1 MSFMAK
7 RKTTKGARGAARREF
22 KVIHAPRTK
31 RSWLLGSTALM
42 AGAMGG
48 ALFGITPAF
57 AAACNANPSTY
68 YTCAG
73 PENTNT
79 ITLLPNGTFQVDL
92 GPNPN
97 NNPFVLDIS
106 DPGAALTID
115 ADGYSTE
122 NDGIRLYPNS
132 SINNDDGD
140 GVAILNPGSE
150 DGPVVFRIESWDD
163 PNLNPASIIG
173 GTNGIYVGNTYSND
187 GHIRIEN
194 NGHVEGLDGAAIE
207 ATGGNE
213 DGSLIFELQNHSY
226 MSSIGAVDGVYVHD
240 DIIWTEISNGNGLIA
255 GLGNHG
261 INIYNVDN
269 TNPDRNAVQINNN
282 DAGIIA
288 GYNTGIYVY
297 DVQGV
302 GSGNGNVQINNDAFY
317 DWNGT
322 EFDPTDDVRRPGGL
336 IVGVNE
342 DGIYAGSVSGDVRIN
357 NGGTLDVAADL
368 SGLDT
373 RVYNGAGGGLLNTD
387 FLFNDI
393 APTMGIWG
401 EQRGVNIYD
410 VGGRVEINNGSY
422 TDNFDRLIEPGGL
435 IVGVNDDAVH
445 VSGVEGVLNGNH
457 YEAVYLN
464 NADGLMWGDDDGVY
478 VRNADGNVSVD
489 NWGGTIYGR
498 EDGVQIDD
506 TWRGDAFVGN
516 GGGRIQ
522 GFYGDA
528 IKIREVDSSG
538 IYGGWAGV
546 ANGDFGGNTDP
557 ESEDF
562 NPNWGTD
569 GGLIWGA
576 DRAINIESER
586 AWIGNGVGGIIVGD
600 GDWQQPVIRLETSN
614 DEGAGGDIVNLGL
627 MTSGNIP
634 YFERGWTAPDAK
646 NVPVDPLDAADIE
659 QLETDYADVTD
670 FVWSGGQAGDIAN
683 LDLYADAASDMLMW
697 TRGGRTYTEN
707 YGVMIG
713 RVNMD
718 GHTGDWPDVDGNGIK
733 NFGTWLVT
741 DNGEWGTE
749 MHGSSNDWIDNAG
762 LIQTAFGRDTYE
774 TANFGGVNNFT
785 NGGYYDDGFHAEAGL
800 LSMIDDG
807 TGDYT
812 WIDHNFR
819 GAEDGSLTSFVG
831 LDVNFGPQTTAIDEM
846 DPSTWRGDYLNI
858 YDTIEGST
866 GLIINK
872 VGSTGTD
879 LLGDRI
885 YVAYASWDD
894 NNPDMMC
901 VDRACA
907 EGDTMYID
915 AASEGYINVN
925 GVGAIQDGFYAW
937 YLHEEE
943 GLMALTD
950 APSETAIDPD
960 FVLES
965 AWAPQAAQL
974 PTLITAA
981 QNIWHDTAGVVA
993 DHIYGNHFPLSG
1005 SGGAGADLP
1014 VGELPVAPDAAPGAA
1029 VWAKVT
1035 GNWTDQNTEVTQDI
1049 PPGAPVTIDT
1059 SFVQNTFSIL
1069 GGADFQPMGGGE
1081 DGLRAGVFGG
1091 YVGSNLDFDSYGAA
1105 ADYSGG
1111 VIGAYAAFTSGG
1123 FYADAEVKADLL
1135 NVTYTAPI
1143 SPGFEVSGASTSMGI
1158 LANTGYR
1165 MELGDSA
1172 FFEPIASVAF
1182 VSTQLDGFDAG
1193 GASVEF
1199 SNGTSLQ
1206 GGIGARAGV
1215 TLGTPGDTTTEVS
1228 VMGKIWNEFEDAN
1241 QITISDG
1248 INSTTFSDGI
1258 SGVFGELS
1266 GTATVYS
1273 ADRSFSAFGS
1283 AGVKFNE
1290 DFTSVD
1296 AKAGIRKGF

>member
-73 PENTNT
+73 PETNAV
-79 ITLLPNGTFQVDL
+79 TLAPNGDFQADL

-97 NNPFVLDIS
+97 FNPFVLNVN
-106 DPGAALTID
+106 DPGAALTVQ
-115 ADGYSTE
+115 ADGYSTD

-132 SINNDDGD
+132 SINNSNGT
-140 GVAILNPGSE
+140 GVAILNPGSP
-150 DGPVVFRIESWDD
+150 DDPVTFRIENWDD
-163 PNLNPASIIG
+163 SDYDAASVTG
-173 GTNGIYVGNTYSND
+173 GTTGIFVGNTGSNLS
-187 GHIRIEN
+187 HVRIEN
-194 NGHVEGLDGAAIE
+194 NGHVQGFDGAAIE

-213 DGSLIFELQNHSY
+213 DGALIFELQNHSY
-226 MSSIGAVDGVYVHD
+226 LSSIGAIDGVYVHD
-240 DIIWTEISNGNGLIA
+240 DITWTEISNGNGLIA
-255 GLGNHG
+255 GLTRDGVR
-261 INIYNVDN
+261 IVNVDN
-269 TNPDRNAVQINNN
+269 DTDRNAVQINNN
-282 DAGIIA
+282 SAGVIA
-288 GYNTGIYVY
+288 GYGNGIYVS
-297 DVQGV
+297 DVFGV
-302 GSGNGNVQINNDAFY
+302 TEDDNGNVQINNDAFY
-317 DWNGT
+317 DWMGT
-322 EFDPTDDVRRPGGL
+322 DGDPLDDVYQRGGLITGVNEDGVYVSDIGGELNINNAGTLGDMFDLSVLDPQVWNSEDGLLDNGYLFGGVAAEMGIWGQQHGVRVYDVDKSVNINNGSYTDEFGREIGGGL

-342 DGIYAGSVSGDVRIN
+342 DG
-357 NGGTLDVAADL
+357 
-368 SGLDT
+368 
-373 RVYNGAGGGLLNTD
+373 
-387 FLFNDI
+387 
-393 APTMGIWG
+393 
-401 EQRGVNIYD
+401 
-410 VGGRVEINNGSY
+410 
-422 TDNFDRLIEPGGL
+422 
-435 IVGVNDDAVH
+435 VH
-445 VSGVEGVLNGNH
+445 ISGVEGVYREEGSNSW
-457 YEAVYLN
+457 YQAVNVN
-464 NADGLMWGDDDGVY
+464 NSDGLTWGGDDGVY
-478 VRNADGNVSVD
+478 VRNADGNVNVD
-489 NWGGTIYGR
+489 NWGGTIFGI

-670 FVWSGGQAGDIAN
+670 FVWSGGQAGDIGN
-683 LDLYADAASDMLMW
+683 LDLYAEAASDMLMW

-762 LIQTAFGRDTYE
+762 LIQTAFGWDTYE

-846 DPSTWRGDYLNI
+846 DPSTWRADFLEI
-858 YDTIEGST
+858 EDEIEGST

-872 VGSTGTD
+872 VGSGGTD
-879 LLGDRI
+879 LLGDKI
-885 YVAYASWDD
+885 YVAYASWD
-894 NNPDMMC
+894 NNPEDMMC
-901 VDRACA
+901 FEVACV

-915 AASEGYINVN
+915 SASEGYISVD

-937 YLHEEE
+937 YLYEE
-943 GLMALTD
+943 GE
-950 APSETAIDPD
+950 APDPY

-965 AWAPQAAQL
+965 GWAPQAAQL

-993 DHIYGNHFPLSG
+993 DHVYGNHFPLAG
-1005 SGGAGADLP
+1005 SGGAGADLQ
-1014 VGELPVAPDAAPGAA
+1014 VGELPMAPDAAPGAA

-1135 NVTYTAPI
+1135 DVTYTAPI
-1143 SPGFEVSGASTSMGI
+1143 SPGFEVSGASTSVGI

-1199 SNGTSLQ
+1199 SNGASLQ

-1215 TLGTPGDTTTEVS
+1215 TLGTPGDTTTEIS

>member
-22 KVIHAPRTK
+22 QVIHAPRTK

-73 PENTNT
+73 PETNAV
-79 ITLLPNGTFQVDL
+79 TLAPNGDFQADL

-97 NNPFVLDIS
+97 FNPFVLNVN
-106 DPGAALTID
+106 DPGAALTIQ
-115 ADGYSTE
+115 ADGYSTD
-122 NDGIRLYPNS
+122 NDGVRLYPNS
-132 SINNDDGD
+132 SINNSNGT
-140 GVAILNPGSE
+140 GVAILNPGSP
-150 DGPVVFRIESWDD
+150 DDPVTFRIENWDD
-163 PNLNPASIIG
+163 SDYDAASVTG
-173 GTNGIYVGNTYSND
+173 GTTGIYVGNTGSNLS
-187 GHIRIEN
+187 HVRIEN
-194 NGHVEGLDGAAIE
+194 NGHVQGFDGAAIE

-213 DGSLIFELQNHSY
+213 DGALIFELQNHSY
-226 MSSIGAVDGVYVHD
+226 LSSIGAIDGVYVHD
-240 DIIWTEISNGNGLIA
+240 DITWTEISNGNGLIA
-255 GLGNHG
+255 GLTRDGVR
-261 INIYNVDN
+261 IVNVDN
-269 TNPDRNAVQINNN
+269 DTDRNAVQVNNN
-282 DAGIIA
+282 DAGVIA
-288 GYNTGIYVY
+288 GYGNGIYVS
-297 DVQGV
+297 DVQSV
-302 GSGNGNVQINNDAFY
+302 GPNDNADVQINNDVYY
-317 DWNGT
+317 DDGNQ
-322 EFDPTDDVRRPGGL
+322 VMRRGGL
-336 IVGVNE
+336 IVGVTE
-342 DGIYAGSVSGDVRIN
+342 DGVAAYGIEGSVRIN
-357 NGGTLDVAADL
+357 NAGTLGDAFDLSVLDDQVFNNEDGLLDGGTLF
-368 SGLDT
+368 G
-373 RVYNGAGGGLLNTD
+373 
-387 FLFNDI
+387 DI
-393 APTMGIWG
+393 SPTMGIWG
-401 EQRGVNIYD
+401 QYRGVNIYD
-410 VGGRVEINNGSY
+410 VGAMVQIDNGSY
-422 TDNFDRLIEPGGL
+422 FNDQGNTQVGGGL
-435 IVGVNDDAVH
+435 IVGVDDDAVH
-445 VSGVEGVLNGNH
+445 ISGVEGVYNEDGDNSW
-457 YEAVYLN
+457 YQAVNLN
-464 NADGLMWGDDDGVY
+464 NRDGLMWGGDDGAY
-478 VRNADGNVSVD
+478 IRDADGNVDVQNS
-489 NWGGTIYGR
+489 GGTIFGI
-498 EDGVQIDD
+498 EDGLQVDD
-506 TWRGDAFVGN
+506 TWRGGVFVSN
-516 GGGRIQ
+516 AGGRIQ
-522 GFYGDA
+522 GFYGDG
-528 IKIREVDSSG
+528 IKMDDVTSSG
-538 IYGGWAGV
+538 PYGGWVGIAS
-546 ANGDFGGNTDP
+546 GNFDGNWDP
-557 ESEDF
+557 ESEDY
-562 NPNWGTD
+562 NPDWGTD

-576 DRAINIESER
+576 DRAIDITDADNV
-586 AWIGNGVGGIIVGD
+586 WIGNGVGGIIVGD
-600 GDWQQPVIRLETSN
+600 GYWREPVINLETSN
-614 DEGAGGDIVNLGL
+614 ENNGGADVINLGL
-627 MTSGNIP
+627 MTSDNIP
-634 YFERGWTAPDAK
+634 YFERNWTAPDAID
-646 NVPVDPLDAADIE
+646 VPALPLDADAVASLLQDYDDIGS
-659 QLETDYADVTD
+659 
-670 FVWSGGQAGDIAN
+670 FVWNGGQVGLVDN
-683 LDLYADAASDMLMW
+683 LSSYADAASDMLMW
-697 TRGGRTYTEN
+697 TRGGATYVEN
-707 YGVMIG
+707 HGVMIG

-718 GHTGDWPDVDGNGIK
+718 GHNGDNWPDVRGNGVK

-741 DNGEWGTE
+741 DNGQWGTE
-749 MHGSSNDWIDNAG
+749 MHGSSNDWINNAG
-762 LIQTAFGRDTYE
+762 LIQTAFGWDTYE

-785 NGGYYDDGFHAEAGL
+785 NGGYYDNEGFHAEAGL

-807 TGDYT
+807 TGDFT

-831 LDVNFGPQTTAIDEM
+831 LDVNFGPQTQNIDEG
-846 DPSTWRGDYLNI
+846 DPSTWRGDYL
-858 YDTIEGST
+858 YIEDEISGST

-872 VGSTGTD
+872 VGSAGTD
-879 LLGDRI
+879 LLGDKI
-885 YVAYASWDD
+885 YVAYAPIDANDES
-894 NNPDMMC
+894 MQCYEVAC
-901 VDRACA
+901 V

-915 AASEGYINVN
+915 SASEGYINVD

-937 YLHEEE
+937 YLHEE
-943 GLMALTD
+943 GI
-950 APSETAIDPD
+950 APDPD

-965 AWAPQAAQL
+965 AWAPQAVQL

-1143 SPGFEVSGASTSMGI
+1143 SPGFEVSGASTSVGI

>member
-255 GLGNHG
+255 GLTRDGVR
-261 INIYNVDN
+261 IVNVDN
-269 TNPDRNAVQINNN
+269 DTDRNAVQINNN
-282 DAGIIA
+282 SAGVIA
-288 GYNTGIYVY
+288 GYGNGVYVY
-297 DVQGV
+297 DVYGV
-302 GSGNGNVQINNDAFY
+302 DDGNGNVQINNDAYY
-317 DWNGT
+317 DWMGT
-322 EFDPTDDVRRPGGL
+322 DEDPTDDVLQRGGL

-342 DGIYAGSVSGDVRIN
+342 DGVYVSDIGGNLRIN
-357 NGGTLDVAADL
+357 NGGTLGDAFDL
-368 SGLDT
+368 SVLDPQVSNNEDGLLDT
-373 RVYNGAGGGLLNTD
+373 GTLFGDIDAG
-387 FLFNDI
+387 
-393 APTMGIWG
+393 MGIWG
-401 EQRGVNIYD
+401 QHRGVNVYD
-410 VGGRVEINNGSY
+410 VGGMVEINNGSY
-422 TDNFDRLIEPGGL
+422 TDDFDRPIQNGGL

-445 VSGVEGVLNGNH
+445 ISGVEGVYGENGDDSW
-457 YEAVYLN
+457 YQAVNLGN
-464 NADGLMWGDDDGVY
+464 QDGLMWGGDDGAY
-478 VRNADGNVSVD
+478 IRDADGNVDV
-489 NWGGTIYGR
+489 NNEGGTIFGI
-498 EDGVQIDD
+498 EDGLQVDD
-506 TWRGDAFVGN
+506 TWRGNVFVGN
-516 GGGRIQ
+516 ADGRIQ
-522 GFYGDA
+522 GFYGDG
-528 IKIREVDSSG
+528 IKMEDINSWDE
-538 IYGGWAGV
+538 YGGRVGI
-546 ANGDFGGNTDP
+546 ANGDFDGNPDP
-557 ESEDF
+557 LSEDGY
-562 NPNWGTD
+562 NPNWGLD

-576 DRAINIESER
+576 DNGIDITNADQV
-586 AWIGNGVGGIIVGD
+586 WIGNGLGGMIVGD
-600 GDWQQPVIRLETSN
+600 GDWQQPVINLETSN
-614 DEGAGGDIVNLGL
+614 DDNGGADVINLGL
-627 MTSGNIP
+627 MTSDNIP
-634 YFERGWTAPDAK
+634 YFERNWTAPDAID
-646 NVPVDPLDAADIE
+646 VPALPLDEEAVASLLQDYDDIGS
-659 QLETDYADVTD
+659 
-670 FVWSGGQAGDIAN
+670 FVWNGGQVGLVDN
-683 LDLYADAASDMLMW
+683 LSSYADAASDMLMW
-697 TRGGRTYTEN
+697 TRGGATYVEN
-707 YGVMIG
+707 HGVMVG

-718 GHTGDWPDVDGNGIK
+718 GHNGDDWPDVRGNGIK

-749 MHGSSNDWIDNAG
+749 MHGSSNDEIQNAG
-762 LIQTAFGRDTYE
+762 LIQTAFGWDTYE
-774 TANFGGVNNFT
+774 TANFGGVNTFL
-785 NGGYYDDGFHAEAGL
+785 NGGYYNEGFHAEAGL

-831 LDVNFGPQTTAIDEM
+831 LDVNFGPQTSAIDEM
-846 DPSTWRGDYLNI
+846 DPSTWRADFLEI
-858 YDTIEGST
+858 EDEIEGST

-872 VGSTGTD
+872 VGSEGTD
-879 LLGDRI
+879 LLGDKI
-885 YVAYASWDD
+885 YVAYASWD
-894 NNPDMMC
+894 NNPEDMMC
-901 VDRACA
+901 FEVACV

-915 AASEGYINVN
+915 SASEGYISVD

-937 YLHEEE
+937 YLYEE
-943 GLMALTD
+943 GE
-950 APSETAIDPD
+950 APDPY

-965 AWAPQAAQL
+965 GWAPQAAQL

-993 DHIYGNHFPLSG
+993 DHVYGNHFPLSG

-1014 VGELPVAPDAAPGAA
+1014 VGELPVAPDAGPGAA

-1143 SPGFEVSGASTSMGI
+1143 SPGFEVSGASTSVGI